1 MRELVLD
8 VSRWDAGIDLQAWR
22 DAHDLWGVIVKAT
35 GSDQGRYVDSQ
46 FAANYDKA
54 IAAGL
59 HVGAYCYSAATDTD
73 EARQDARHML
83 QAMGGRS
90 FDLPIYIDVEEQS
103 QARLGKRA
111 LTDVVLAF
119 IDEVENAGHIGGV
132 YTSGSW
138 WQNNVYAD
146 ELRPYANWI
155 AWWTSSK
162 PNAIADVGLWQF
174 GSMRLS
180 DGDIQHD
187 DVSGYVDANWCYVDY
202 PTQGKGRGG
211 SVARVSIA
219 DKAATI
225 HYDMVTDPRNG
236 YTQGDD
242 RWGGNYGGTKT
253 VSGNNWAATYALGDR
268 DCASSVIVAWQLALQ
283 GTAYEGALDGATYTG
298 DIEEVFVSSGLF
310 YSQLSPAKRGD
321 LYLTARTPYRLGHVA
336 MCQDGGSDGMFG
348 YDCLSEFVRNENGG
362 AFGGEP
368 GDQDEG
374 ESIFR
379 DYYDYQGGWQTVLH
393 YNGKADYTVEDA
405 PKPAPK
411 PHQEPGKPKND
422 FGLGYQAH
430 VQDIGWNPEV
440 RDGQTAGTVGYGKRL
455 EAIRFTTIP
464 AGWSISAKAHIANI
478 GWRDFGTVKAGDII
492 GSTGKGN
499 AIENL
504 MLDAVT
510 PSGDTRKLHYQVHQE
525 NVGWKG
531 VTSEGFA
538 SGTDG
543 MGLRLEAVRIWLS

>member
-54 IAAGL
+54 VATGL

-73 EARQDARHML
+73 EARQDAQHML

-119 IDEVENAGHIGGV
+119 IDEIESAGHIGGV

-138 WQNNVYAD
+138 WQSNVYAD

-155 AWWTSSK
+155 AWWTSNK
-162 PNAIADVGLWQF
+162 PNVIADVGLWQF

-180 DGDIQHD
+180 DGDIRHD
-187 DVSGYVDANWCYVDY
+187 DVSGYVDANYCYVDY
-202 PTQGKGRGG
+202 PAQHKNGGG
-211 SVARVSIA
+211 SMAKLSYAMAAAETCDHFIDHPVHGYSQINRDGTGEVETITLSDGTQVSF
-219 DKAATI
+219 
-225 HYDMVTDPRNG
+225 
-236 YTQGDD
+236 Q
-242 RWGGNYGGTKT
+242 
-253 VSGNNWAATYALGDR
+253 SGDR
-268 DCASSVIVAWQLALQ
+268 DCSRLMQTCYVVV
-283 GTAYEGALDGATYTG
+283 GALPRGMHMWTGNEREILLDNGFVEVSLDEVQRGDVLWRTGHTEMYLGNGIQGGARQSEYGTIDGQTG
-298 DIEEVFVSSGLF
+298 DQTGEEI
-310 YSQLSPAKRGD
+310 
-321 LYLTARTPYRLGHVA
+321 ARSAYDRWEWESAYRCVK
-336 MCQDGGSDGMFG
+336 
-348 YDCLSEFVRNENGG
+348 ERP
-362 AFGGEP
+362 GERE
-368 GDQDEG
+368 Q
-374 ESIFR
+374 
-379 DYYDYQGGWQTVLH
+379 
-393 YNGKADYTVEDA
+393 

-411 PHQEPGKPKND
+411 PHQEPGNAKND
-422 FGLGYQAH
+422 AGLKYQGH
-430 VQDIGWNPEV
+430 SQDIGWLPEV

-455 EAIRFTTIP
+455 EAIRFTSIP
-464 AGWSISAKAHIANI
+464 ASWSISAKAHIANI
-478 GWRDFGTVKAGDII
+478 GWRDFGTVKAGDVI
-492 GSTGKGN
+492 GTTGKAC
-499 AIENL
+499 AIESL
-504 MLDAVT
+504 IVDAVA
-510 PSGDTRKLHYQVHQE
+510 PNGDRRKLHYQVHQE

-531 VTSEGFA
+531 ITPEGFA

-543 MGLRLEAVRIWLS
+543 MGLRLEAVRIWLA